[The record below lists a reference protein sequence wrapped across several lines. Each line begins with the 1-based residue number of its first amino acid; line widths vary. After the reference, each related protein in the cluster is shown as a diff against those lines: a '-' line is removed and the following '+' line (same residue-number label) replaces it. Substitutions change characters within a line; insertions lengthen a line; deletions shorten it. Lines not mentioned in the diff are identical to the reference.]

1 MPRGDRILRHRN
13 KVCDDGDDD
22 DDDDDDDETDC
33 FAEGA
38 EGIGHFDENL
48 SLLKRGYVQNLS
60 CENEFHLHENK

>member
-13 KVCDDGDDD
+13 KVCDDAA
-22 DDDDDDDETDC
+22 DDDDDDETDC

-48 SLLKRGYVQNLS
+48 SLLK
-60 CENEFHLHENK
+60 

>member
-13 KVCDDGDDD
+13 KVCDDGDDDD

-48 SLLKRGYVQNLS
+48 SLLK
-60 CENEFHLHENK
+60 